1 MAKTNKFAN
10 AFEKIKGALAKPES
24 SGGSY
29 DNFMKFPAGST
40 YVIKLLPTLEE
51 GKEPLFH
58 HFVNGF
64 TSKSTGKYFSVLS
77 RKTFGEN
84 DPIENLRWKQ
94 WKAWK
99 EANPKADNKDYEG
112 EIQSSENWLINAYWV
127 DNPANPDLNGTVQ
140 ILKMGPQ
147 IKKLVDAA
155 TEGDR
160 ADELGW
166 DIFDPTK
173 GFDLKIVAAKQG
185 IYTTYKDSFFST
197 KSKKNLKDEEVD
209 ALYENLHDLTQVY
222 AVKTVEEI
230 EEILVTHYF
239 TGDNEKSESKEERK
253 QLPKKESKKKEEK
266 VEDPDPD
273 DEIPMEFDSSDD
285 EVNALLEGLD
295 ED

>member
-10 AFEKIKGALAKPES
+10 AFDKIKSALAKPES
-24 SGGSY
+24 SGGSF
-29 DNFMKFPAGST
+29 DNFMKFPAGHT

-64 TSKSTGKYFSVLS
+64 TSKSTGKFFSVLS

-99 EANPKADNKDYEG
+99 EANPKADNKEYNG

-166 DIFDPTK
+166 DIFDPTS
-173 GFDLKIVAAKQG
+173 GFDLKIVAAQQG

-197 KSKKNLKDEEVD
+197 KTKKKLTEAEVD
-209 ALYENLHDLTQVY
+209 EIYENLHDLTQVY
-222 AVKTVEEI
+222 PVKTVEEI
-230 EEILVTHYF
+230 EEILATHYF
-239 TGDNEKSESKEERK
+239 VGDNEKPEQEERK
-253 QLPKKESKKKEEK
+253 QLPKTKKESKKVEAPEEI
-266 VEDPDPD
+266 D
-273 DEIPMEFDSSDD
+273 DDIPMEFESDDD